1 VVLSGIPGLF
11 ATDEGKAYAAVS
23 FAGGTGLE
31 GDPYQI
37 ATAEQLNAVRNYL
50 GAGIY
55 FELTKYGGK

>member
-1 VVLSGIPGLF
+1 MF
-11 ATDEGKAYAAVS
+11 ATDEGKAYEAVS

-37 ATAEQLNAVRNYL
+37 ETAEQLNAVRNYL

>member
-1 VVLSGIPGLF
+1 MVLSGIP
-11 ATDEGKAYAAVS
+11 DCSRQMKKAYAAVS